1 MGKFIETKLSERNVK
16 ITKRRPVNLSGKT
29 IGKALPRRR
38 KIDQNTE
45 GQATEKVSS
54 ADFQDL
60 SYDVGTNPVSGRKCL
75 RLINPDRDLFAA
87 DDLKASY
94 WQFTRH
100 NLICIL
106 FEEIALEGLDGI
118 TLQALWKRIENVLKF
133 QLNYQ
138 ALKEAIWRIVC
149 LDGKVQFYE
158 LPEERQNLDLPWT
171 DPTDDSNFFTDPRN
185 CGNDPYTVEVPAKEY
200 GEWGSCSTLKYRRN
214 VSEAARQMSL
224 SEAFGTYK
232 NKLVLVADEDLRRS
246 ILYEDMSDPNCEL
259 MPIEYCILERI
270 GRARELG
277 EMSAG
282 TTALSTC
289 FGMDQK
295 SIHHYI
301 KKLNKQNLVTRQIC
315 LFSVDCEHSRM
326 GRLIQLRRFH
336 SKKKSKQQIMI
347 ERAVN
352 YLKKCADFK
361 TPYADIKSLFEP
373 GELVKQFKQTEIDH
387 YINLNLTVPYKEY
400 YEGSTYQEYMMKNL
414 SKERMVQLAKL
425 RDPYVNVEASWVDHQ
440 KEESSDD
447 AEDDEDDDADE
458 GKGKSKNPMKARR
471 IFNKD
476 LIRDVYQYIVSKGKH
491 GISTS
496 ELNEAFDSDF
506 SSMRTIIKK
515 LTARKLIAGRKIDV
529 GRNTMNRFTATRLVD
544 EGQQDLSRPIS
555 IQTGSSTALEKLKQR
570 QRQKILS
577 EPQTAPYSLKQ
588 LETER
593 CRLQTLR
600 PVTFNQPTVHCAFF
614 TMSSKPSRF
623 ANATEAD
630 VFIVKF
636 LQTFRPFKMNVSCP
650 TISTLVSTNC
660 TENHRL
666 ADPELQDCQ
675 SELWHGKSKLDC
687 IMKAYL
693 LKALMD
699 NVKLNDKEVVDFL
712 DPNKTRKAEKRPL
725 DSAKADT
732 GNTELK
738 ALFAIYMGSNPSQFL
753 SENDSGA
760 AIRVDGYVSNPIGQ
774 YKTGDRTE
782 YQQHNTVVTERTLSR
797 MSFILNAVKSA
808 EVFADVH
815 RFLPLIH
822 RHETATG
829 YTNKIDRRSLH
840 KICNTLTGEGYLK
853 AITIHISSGTVKKTQ
868 TFLCLPRVPLDH
880 HVIQENL
887 QHLKEK
893 VICHHPKMV
902 KKPGTEPKEAKSPF
916 TQADV
921 IQSLTQ
927 IQRLIPHD
935 TVNPSKTSARC
946 YGRRPKFARL
956 ALIHELFYYLIFE
969 ESSSTPLSKAAAR
982 DVLHAN
988 QIRLSDSEL
997 EAIPPMYCRE
1007 ISWKT
1012 FIHPMPKHFGWDKGW
1027 GLLGDV
1033 IMRFPLVLITRCYS
1047 VNFYSNELQELL
1059 QHPIKRFYTL
1069 KDLPVGVR
1077 TIILYRRKFLYDMIS
1092 QLHLLCYCGL
1102 VQLGPSGF
1110 HEKEKMFFYMNRKA
1124 TLWDTTSIKQDY
1136 TKIAEKDY
1144 PKIRFEFHR
1153 MDDVMKYWSTMN
1165 NICLHTELAIKLHGK
1180 EGSTA
1185 FIPTRSK
1192 PSLMKAKTVRTKAN
1206 VKDFDTGEIPGDHLG
1221 GAGLDSSLYSH
1232 LPRSWHLFTIS
1243 NQDTVPESLNS
1254 LKLDKTVTWKPS
1266 NKHFLSRPRENKHL
1280 PLAAKGG
1287 KQKKRKKINQTQPR
1301 RSIQQV
1307 QKIIFDSVDRAVIRK
1322 FGGIRYRPRWTQEED
1337 KLLILLRMAIFFL
1350 TPSPVNKLIGYRA
1363 LRDLLYIKSPKSR
1376 DKTSSNVSHRFTLL
1390 KKSVPFLS
1398 NIELIIPNLYKL
1410 EPIAKYFVP
1419 LKHFLMHGEDP
1430 SGLNRKSKV
1439 SIQELRVAFVFLG
1452 YYILNNQK
1460 DVEVALHGKFTSIDY
1475 FNKDNYDFYTPRL
1488 VACAKKP
1495 LYVQPTSEEDI
1506 KKYTL
1511 TSTILCSLSHRNDTP
1526 EWSVHNYKVWQQ
1538 FTQPLLK
1545 STLTNMKEH
1554 RMVQFFREQRKLSL
1568 APYRLSLHFIFS
1580 QSATFTHHTMD
1591 EAFAAFIQLKNNSPG
1606 TGAENECRHL
1616 FGFNEVLSIS
1626 ASTARMEF
1634 NFPEHHFI
1642 LNPDLEDHS
1651 EVIEELAKRYQAKL
1665 KSELKEAET
1674 LIESG
1679 ARPEDDDEVDSEM
1692 PEATSGTCEEPAQT
1706 DVEVISVDDGEPMDL
1721 SINATINNLKHWISD
1736 CIDLDRVRSPSPE
1749 IFNFSIKQ
1757 EVELA
1762 ENAPEQPANPD
1773 CKVPSLEEIKQEMLK
1788 PLDSQEKRLVPHIC
1802 DLTKLLSTTFEDI
1815 ETDDRASYLMKK
1827 YFVQQYPTLQSFK
1840 VDGLETLAATL
1851 ERTCSIAE
1859 KIERDWKVGV
1869 PTNKEEFEDVLLAQG
1884 IVENVDVAWDVL
1896 RYIEDASVL
1905 GATGFDLKEAF
1916 PDEPI
1921 ALILIALTE
1930 HHYVMRTGI
1939 CEVTFVHFKH
1949 QEAWLTK
1956 TCSEFQEDAKT
1967 SDCSPIQV
1975 SAPNWFKIKAAP
1987 WTAIDGTLDA
1997 AMLKLWLSQI
2007 FSYCIENSKIPL
2019 RQLCWKFCYLKP
2031 VDVFYLLELLEEVG
2045 ALEIRRLVYA
2055 TDLFSEDLEE
2065 IEDCKGSFMDRFDEM
2080 YVDSKNVGFI
2090 TVGSCFQ
2097 SLK

>member
-16 ITKRRPVNLSGKT
+16 IAKRRPANLGGKT

-45 GQATEKVSS
+45 GPATEKVSS

-60 SYDVGTNPVSGRKCL
+60 SYEVGTNPVSGRKCL
-75 RLINPDRDLFAA
+75 RLINPGRDLFAA

-149 LDGKVQFYE
+149 LDSKVQFYE

-200 GEWGSCSTLKYRRN
+200 GEWGSCSTLKHRRN

-246 ILYEDMSDPNCEL
+246 ILYEDMCDPNCEL

-458 GKGKSKNPMKARR
+458 GKGKSKNPMKSRR

-515 LTARKLIAGRKIDV
+515 LTTRKLIAGRKIDV

-544 EGQQDLSRPIS
+544 EGQQDSSRPIS

-570 QRQKILS
+570 QRQKILN
-577 EPQTAPYSLKQ
+577 EPQTAY
-588 LETER
+588 
-593 CRLQTLR
+593 
-600 PVTFNQPTVHCAFF
+600 AF
-614 TMSSKPSRF
+614 
-623 ANATEAD
+623 
-630 VFIVKF
+630 
-636 LQTFRPFKMNVSCP
+636 
-650 TISTLVSTNC
+650 
-660 TENHRL
+660 
-666 ADPELQDCQ
+666 
-675 SELWHGKSKLDC
+675 
-687 IMKAYL
+687 
-693 LKALMD
+693 
-699 NVKLNDKEVVDFL
+699 
-712 DPNKTRKAEKRPL
+712 
-725 DSAKADT
+725 
-732 GNTELK
+732 
-738 ALFAIYMGSNPSQFL
+738 
-753 SENDSGA
+753 
-760 AIRVDGYVSNPIGQ
+760 
-774 YKTGDRTE
+774 
-782 YQQHNTVVTERTLSR
+782 
-797 MSFILNAVKSA
+797 
-808 EVFADVH
+808 
-815 RFLPLIH
+815 
-822 RHETATG
+822 TA
-829 YTNKIDRRSLH
+829 
-840 KICNTLTGEGYLK
+840 EGYLK

-893 VICHHPKMV
+893 VICHHPKTV
-902 KKPGTEPKEAKSPF
+902 KKPGTQPKEAKSPF

-935 TVNPSKTSARC
+935 TVKPSKTSARC

-1047 VNFYSNELQELL
+1047 VNFYSHELQELL

-1185 FIPTRSK
+1185 FIPARSK
-1192 PSLMKAKTVRTKAN
+1192 PSLLKAKTVRTKAN
-1206 VKDFDTGEIPGDHLG
+1206 VKEFDTGEIPGDHLG

-1254 LKLDKTVTWKPS
+1254 LKLDKTVTLKPT

-1280 PLAAKGG
+1280 PLAGKGG
-1287 KQKKRKKINQTQPR
+1287 KQKKRKKINQPQPR
-1301 RSIQQV
+1301 RSIKQV

-1390 KKSVPFLS
+1390 KKSVPFLA

-1430 SGLNRKSKV
+1430 SGLNRKSRV

-1475 FNKDNYDFYTPRL
+1475 FNKTNYDFYTPRL

-1591 EAFAAFIQLKNNSPG
+1591 EAFAAFIQLKNNSSG
-1606 TGAENECRHL
+1606 TGAENECGHL

-1634 NFPEHHFI
+1634 NFPEHHFV

-1665 KSELKEAET
+1665 KGELKEAEA

-1692 PEATSGTCEEPAQT
+1692 PSGSCEEPAPVLHNS
-1706 DVEVISVDDGEPMDL
+1706 DVEVICVDDGEPMDL

-1788 PLDSQEKRLVPHIC
+1788 PLDSQEKRLVPHVC
-1802 DLTKLLSTTFEDI
+1802 DLTKLLSTTFEEI

-1859 KIERDWKVGV
+1859 KLERDWKVGV
-1869 PTNKEEFEDVLLAQG
+1869 PTSKEEFEDVLLAQG
-1884 IVENVDVAWDVL
+1884 IVENVGVAWDLL
-1896 RYIEDASVL
+1896 RHIEDANVL
-1905 GATGFDLKEAF
+1905 GATGFALKEAF

-1930 HHYVMRTGI
+1930 HHYVVRTGI

-1956 TCSEFQEDAKT
+1956 TCSDLQEDAKT

-1997 AMLKLWLSQI
+1997 AMLKLWLSQV

-2019 RQLCWKFCYLKP
+2019 RQLCCKFCYLKP
-2031 VDVFYLLELLEEVG
+2031 VDVFYLLELLEEIG

-2055 TDLFSEDLEE
+2055 TDLFSEDFEE